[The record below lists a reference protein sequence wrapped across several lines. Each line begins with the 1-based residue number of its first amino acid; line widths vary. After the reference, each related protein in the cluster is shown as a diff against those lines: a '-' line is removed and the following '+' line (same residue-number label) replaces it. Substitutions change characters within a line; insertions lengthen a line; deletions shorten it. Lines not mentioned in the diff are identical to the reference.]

1 MTPSRTKQSSKR
13 RGFGRIERRASG
25 RYRAAFTGPDG
36 RLYRAPSTFDSKDDA
51 TAWLAARR
59 AEIQLNVWAP
69 EVVERSVA
77 RKAMP
82 TFKEYA
88 ERWVRTRKTRGQPLR
103 PTTRD
108 HYEYLLESTLIPTFG
123 TMALDRISVD
133 DVNNWY
139 ETVAPGR
146 ESQRAH
152 AYSLLRTILGTAAS
166 QRPRP
171 LIAFNP
177 AHIRGAGNVKPAHK
191 VVPASLAE
199 LEVMVRELPD
209 RYRLMALLAAWC
221 AMRFG
226 ELAELRRGDLDLK
239 TNRVKIRGGVVRV
252 RGEMIVGPP
261 KTDAG
266 VRDVAIPPHLV
277 PAVEHNLEAH
287 VGPAQDALLFPA
299 SDGRTHMQP
308 STLYKVW
315 YPAREKAGRPDLRW
329 HDLRHTG
336 AVLAAQTG
344 ATLAELMGRLG
355 HTTPGAAMRYQHA
368 AADRDAEIARRL
380 SELAGEQGTAPLLLV
395 AVAE

>member
-1 MTPSRTKQSSKR
+1 MARTTRSKAGNNGKR
-13 RGFGRIERRASG
+13 RSFGRIELRASG

-36 RLYRAPSTFDSKDDA
+36 HLYRAPSTFDSKDDA

-59 AEIQLNVWAP
+59 AEIQLKIWAP
-69 EVVERSVA
+69 DIVERSIVKKGA
-77 RKAMP
+77 P
-82 TFKEYA
+82 TFQEYA
-88 ERWVRTRKTRGQPLR
+88 QRWLSTRKTKGQPLR

-108 HYEYLLESTLIPTFG
+108 HYEYVLESTLYPMFG
-123 TMALDRISVD
+123 KTPIDEITVE
-133 DVNNWY
+133 DVNEWY
-139 ETVAPGR
+139 EKVAPGR

-166 QRPRP
+166 TRPKP
-171 LIAFNP
+171 LIPFNP

-191 VVPASLAE
+191 VRPASLQE
-199 LEVMVRELPD
+199 LEVLVQNLPD
-209 RYRLMALLAAWC
+209 RYRLMAHFAAWC

-226 ELAELRRGDLDLK
+226 ELAELRRGDIDLK
-239 TNRVKIRGGVVRV
+239 HKQILIRRGVVRV

-266 VRDVAIPPHLV
+266 VRDVAIPPHLI
-277 PAVEHNLEAH
+277 PAVERHLNSH
-287 VGPAQDALLFPA
+287 VGPALDALLFPSSA
-299 SDGRTHMQP
+299 DSERHMQP
-308 STLYKVW
+308 STLYKVF
-315 YPAREKAGRPDLRW
+315 YPAREVAGRKDLRW

-380 SELAGEQGTAPLLLV
+380 SAMVG
-395 AVAE
+395 AVGGNAEDVS